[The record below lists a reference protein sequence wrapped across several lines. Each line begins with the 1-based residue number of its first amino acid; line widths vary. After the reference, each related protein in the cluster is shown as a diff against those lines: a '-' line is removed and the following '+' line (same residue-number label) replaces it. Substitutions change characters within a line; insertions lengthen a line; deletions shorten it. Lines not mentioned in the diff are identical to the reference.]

1 MSKPIH
7 LNRAGI
13 ALAASC
19 AFLALPAAAQAAA
32 VDLGTA
38 KPFVVLGGPSVSNTG
53 PSVLNGDL
61 GVSPGT
67 SLTGFQFATVNGATH
82 NNDAVAAGAQSDLTT
97 AYNTAAGEAT
107 TADLTGQDLG
117 GMTLT
122 PGAYNF
128 SSSAGLTGTLTLD
141 AQGNPNAQFVFK
153 IGTTLTTATAS
164 RVEVIN
170 GARHATSTGRSA
182 ARPRSAPLR
191 RLRAT

>member
-1 MSKPIH
+1 MFKPIH

-117 GMTLT
+117 
-122 PGAYNF
+122 AC
-128 SSSAGLTGTLTLD
+128 
-141 AQGNPNAQFVFK
+141 
-153 IGTTLTTATAS
+153 
-164 RVEVIN
+164 
-170 GARHATSTGRSA
+170 
-182 ARPRSAPLR
+182 
-191 RLRAT
+191 